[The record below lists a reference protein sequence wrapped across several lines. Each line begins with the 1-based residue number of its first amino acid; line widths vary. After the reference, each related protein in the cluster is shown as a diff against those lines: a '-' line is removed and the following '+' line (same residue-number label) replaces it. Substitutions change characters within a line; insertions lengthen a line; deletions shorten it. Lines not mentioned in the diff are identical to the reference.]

1 MPSAAEQIVMAR
13 LGVRLLVR
21 STLRSDRRRP
31 CRVSDVCR
39 GRVVPDARNHFGICT
54 QFILS
59 VHELTVFSVGMT
71 LAALHLR
78 LARQQIDLVLEKR
91 MHSVICIKQGPAPA
105 QIRARFLSNTI
116 VQRHLPT
123 NRPEAVASEATPS
136 SVTSRPERSPCT
148 LWNRIHLSP
157 DCGRCA
163 PWVPK
168 LGCCLPNASLSI
180 TRRYP
185 RRTHAR
191 PRSRRSGSYLMGLL
205 SSSLPSRP
213 SMATWPRSAPGSQH
227 SSVCRSSTSS
237 PQSFASIS
245 PPAASCAKR
254 QESRPP
260 RKRPGV

>member
-1 MPSAAEQIVMAR
+1 
-13 LGVRLLVR
+13 
-21 STLRSDRRRP
+21 
-31 CRVSDVCR
+31 
-39 GRVVPDARNHFGICT
+39 
-54 QFILS
+54 
-59 VHELTVFSVGMT
+59 MT

-105 QIRARFLSNTI
+105 KICGRLLSNTI
-116 VQRHLPT
+116 VQRGVPT
-123 NRPEAVASEATPS
+123 NRHESVAAEMSSS
-136 SVTSRPERSPCT
+136 SVTSRPTRSACT
-148 LWNRIHLSP
+148 LCDRIHSSP

-168 LGCCLPNASLSI
+168 VQCCLPNAPLSM
-180 TRRYP
+180 TRSYP

-205 SSSLPSRP
+205 SSSLASRP

-254 QESRPP
+254 QEPRPP